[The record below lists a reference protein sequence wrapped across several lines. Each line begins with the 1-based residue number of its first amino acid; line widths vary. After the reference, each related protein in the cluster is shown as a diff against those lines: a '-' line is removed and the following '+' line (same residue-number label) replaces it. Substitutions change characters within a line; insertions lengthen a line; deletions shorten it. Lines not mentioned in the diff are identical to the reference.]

1 MRNTQETFSKDIALS
16 KHTEQILVLLP
27 KEITQK
33 TWQYIRKNFMTL
45 SLLNETHGRGVKFQ
59 TQKISCID

>member
-33 TWQYIRKNFMTL
+33 LDN
-45 SLLNETHGRGVKFQ
+45 
-59 TQKISCID
+59 ISERISRHCRYLMRLTGGA